1 MGFMASRLGGRGL
14 HGRQARG
21 LAGGAARGLCMCS
34 VCRTAV
40 VYTCAACIAR
50 VRMHGKVR
58 GAVYVCCVC
67 ECAHV
72 LHLLDGLL
80 NMMAGEFMPNTP
92 AYIAHVHTHAHPLRH
107 SKAHMRTASTASTAK
122 LICAQ
127 QARQARQAHMRTAS
141 TSSTAKLICAQQARQ
156 ARQSSHAHSKHSKH
170 GKAHMRM
177 SSLLPPCQRCLPRGR
192 CRSRGP

>member
-127 QARQARQAHMRTAS
+127 QARQARQ
-141 TSSTAKLICAQQARQ
+141 
-156 ARQSSHAHSKHSKH
+156 SSHAHSKHSKH